1 MSIMSKKKITI
12 LGGGTGSFVV
22 LTALKKHDLDLA
34 AVVTMMDS
42 GGSTGRL
49 RDQLGVLP
57 PGDLRQCLVALS
69 KAPELWRKLFT
80 YRFEKGDLAG
90 HNFGNIMISA
100 LQKVSEN
107 YDEVLDELH
116 YLMHCVGRVH
126 PAALSNSDINV
137 TYTSGRRVNS
147 EKLLDESNPDGSS
160 IANAVAVPSVI
171 ANPKALNRIL
181 TSDYIIAGPGDL
193 YSSIISIA
201 LVDGVAQAVQQSK
214 SQLVFIMNIMTKASQ
229 TINYSASQHIDDF
242 VKYYGRIPDI
252 CIVNTDQVDSNMSKL
267 YATHHEQQV
276 VDDLGPKNFKGQII
290 RAPLLDTFNYQKE
303 ANESHAASFSHSIV
317 RHDEHKLEVCLKDLL
332 QLAHL

>member
-1 MSIMSKKKITI
+1 MSEKKITI

-22 LTALKKHDLDLA
+22 LTSLKKHGFDLA

-116 YLMHCVGRVH
+116 YLMHCVGRVY
-126 PAALSNSDINV
+126 PAALSISDINV
-137 TYTSGRRVNS
+137 TYSSGRVVNS
-147 EKLLDESNPDGSS
+147 EKLLDESNPDGANIVSA
-160 IANAVAVPSVI
+160 IASPRVS
-171 ANPKALNRIL
+171 ANPKAINRIL
-181 TSDYIIAGPGDL
+181 SSDYIIAGPGDL

-201 LVDGVAQAVQQSK
+201 LVDGVSDAVQK
-214 SQLVFIMNIMTKASQ
+214 STAKLIYIMNIMTKASQ
-229 TINYSASQHIDDF
+229 TLNYSASQHIEDF
-242 VKYYGRIPDI
+242 TKYFGRVPDI
-252 CIVNTDQVDSNMSKL
+252 CVVNTDTVSPSMAKLYSELNETQVD
-267 YATHHEQQV
+267 
-276 VDDLGPKNFKGQII
+276 DDLKKMGYKGQIVH
-290 RAPLLDTFNYQKE
+290 ASLLDTSVHPKSSQ
-303 ANESHAASFSHSIV
+303 ESLAATFSHSIV
-317 RHDEHKLEVCLKDLL
+317 RHDEHKLEICLEDLL
-332 QLAHL
+332 K

>member
-1 MSIMSKKKITI
+1 MPEKKITI

-22 LTALKKHDLDLA
+22 LTSLKKHGFDLA

-116 YLMHCVGRVH
+116 YLMHCVGRVY
-126 PAALSNSDINV
+126 PAALSISDINV
-137 TYTSGRRVNS
+137 SYSSGRVVNS
-147 EKLLDESNPDGSS
+147 EKLLDESNPDGANIVSA
-160 IANAVAVPSVI
+160 IASPRVS
-171 ANPKALNRIL
+171 ANPKAINRIL
-181 TSDYIIAGPGDL
+181 SSDYIIAGPGDL

-201 LVDGVAQAVQQSK
+201 LVDGVSEAVQK
-214 SQLVFIMNIMTKASQ
+214 STAKLIYIMNIMTKASQ
-229 TINYSASQHIDDF
+229 TLNYSASQHIEDF
-242 VKYYGRIPDI
+242 TKYFGRVPDI
-252 CIVNTDQVDSNMSKL
+252 CVVNTDTVSPSMAKLYSELNETQVD
-267 YATHHEQQV
+267 
-276 VDDLGPKNFKGQII
+276 DDLKKMGYKGQIVH
-290 RAPLLDTFNYQKE
+290 ASLLDTSVHPKSSQ
-303 ANESHAASFSHSIV
+303 ESLAATFSHSIV
-317 RHDEHKLEVCLKDLL
+317 RHDEHKLEICLEDLL
-332 QLAHL
+332 K

>member
-1 MSIMSKKKITI
+1 MTEKKITI

-22 LTALKKHDLDLA
+22 LTALKKHGLDLA

-116 YLMHCVGRVH
+116 YLMHCVGRVY
-126 PAALSNSDINV
+126 PAALSNADINV
-137 TYTSGRRVNS
+137 TYATGRVVNS
-147 EKLLDESNPDGSS
+147 EKLLDEINPDG
-160 IANAVAVPSVI
+160 ANIVSAMAIPKVS
-171 ANPKALNRIL
+171 ANPKAISRIL
-181 TSDYIIAGPGDL
+181 ASDYIIAGPGDL

-201 LVDGVAQAVQQSK
+201 LVDGVSEAVKK
-214 SQLVFIMNIMTKASQ
+214 SSAKLIYIMNIMTKASQ
-229 TINYSASQHIDDF
+229 TLKYTASQHIHDF
-242 VKYYGRIPDI
+242 SKYFGRIPDV
-252 CIVNTDQVDSNMSKL
+252 CVVNIDKVSPSMAKL
-267 YATHHEQQV
+267 YSQLGETQV
-276 VDDLGPKNFKGQII
+276 EDDLKKSGYKGKIVY
-290 RAPLLDTFNYQKE
+290 ASLLDTTVHPKSSD
-303 ANESHAASFSHSIV
+303 ESLAATFSHSIV
-317 RHDEHKLEVCLKDLL
+317 RHDEHKLEICLEDLL
-332 QLAHL
+332 K

>member
-1 MSIMSKKKITI
+1 MSEQKITI

-22 LTALKKHDLDLA
+22 LTSLKKHGFDLA

-116 YLMHCVGRVH
+116 YLMHCVGRVY
-126 PAALSNSDINV
+126 PAALSISDINV
-137 TYTSGRRVNS
+137 TYSSGRVVNS
-147 EKLLDESNPDGSS
+147 EKLLDESNPDGANIVSA
-160 IANAVAVPSVI
+160 IASPRVS
-171 ANPKALNRIL
+171 ANPKAINRIL
-181 TSDYIIAGPGDL
+181 SSDYIIAGPGDL

-201 LVDGVAQAVQQSK
+201 LVDGVSDAVQK
-214 SQLVFIMNIMTKASQ
+214 STAKLIYIMNIMTKASQ
-229 TINYSASQHIDDF
+229 TLNYSASQHIEDF
-242 VKYYGRIPDI
+242 TKYFGRVPDI
-252 CIVNTDQVDSNMSKL
+252 CVVNTDTVSPSMAKLYSELNETQVD
-267 YATHHEQQV
+267 
-276 VDDLGPKNFKGQII
+276 DDLKKMGYKGQIVH
-290 RAPLLDTFNYQKE
+290 ASLLDTSVHPKSSQ
-303 ANESHAASFSHSIV
+303 ESLAATFSHSIV
-317 RHDEHKLEVCLKDLL
+317 RHDEHKLEICLEDLL
-332 QLAHL
+332 K

>member
-1 MSIMSKKKITI
+1 MSEKKITI

-22 LTALKKHDLDLA
+22 LTSLKKHGFDLA

-116 YLMHCVGRVH
+116 YLMHCVGRVY
-126 PAALSNSDINV
+126 PAALSISDINV
-137 TYTSGRRVNS
+137 TYSSGRAVNS
-147 EKLLDESNPDGSS
+147 EKLLDESNPDGANIVSA
-160 IANAVAVPSVI
+160 IASPRVS
-171 ANPKALNRIL
+171 ANPKAINRIL
-181 TSDYIIAGPGDL
+181 SSDYIIAGPGDL

-201 LVDGVAQAVQQSK
+201 LVDGVSEAVQK
-214 SQLVFIMNIMTKASQ
+214 STAKLIYIMNIMTKASQ
-229 TINYSASQHIDDF
+229 TLNYSASQHIEDF
-242 VKYYGRIPDI
+242 TKYFGRVPDI
-252 CIVNTDQVDSNMSKL
+252 CVVNTDTVSPSMAKLYSELNETQVD
-267 YATHHEQQV
+267 
-276 VDDLGPKNFKGQII
+276 DDLKKMGYKGQIVH
-290 RAPLLDTFNYQKE
+290 ASLLDTSVHPKSSQ
-303 ANESHAASFSHSIV
+303 ESLAATFSHSIV
-317 RHDEHKLEVCLKDLL
+317 RHDEHKLEICLEDLL
-332 QLAHL
+332 K

>member
-1 MSIMSKKKITI
+1 MPEKKITI

-22 LTALKKHDLDLA
+22 LTSLKKHGFDLA

-116 YLMHCVGRVH
+116 YLMHCVGRVY
-126 PAALSNSDINV
+126 PAALSISDINV
-137 TYTSGRRVNS
+137 TYSSGRAVNS
-147 EKLLDESNPDGSS
+147 EKLLDESNPDGANIVSA
-160 IANAVAVPSVI
+160 IASPRVS
-171 ANPKALNRIL
+171 ANPKAINRIL
-181 TSDYIIAGPGDL
+181 SSDYIIAGPGDL

-201 LVDGVAQAVQQSK
+201 LVDGVSEAVQK
-214 SQLVFIMNIMTKASQ
+214 STAKLIYIMNIMTKASQ
-229 TINYSASQHIDDF
+229 TLNYSASQHIEDF
-242 VKYYGRIPDI
+242 TKYFGRVPDI
-252 CIVNTDQVDSNMSKL
+252 CVVNTDTVSPSMAKLYSELNETQVD
-267 YATHHEQQV
+267 
-276 VDDLGPKNFKGQII
+276 DDLKKMGYKGQIVH
-290 RAPLLDTFNYQKE
+290 ASLLDTSVHPKSSQ
-303 ANESHAASFSHSIV
+303 ESLAATFSHSIV
-317 RHDEHKLEVCLKDLL
+317 RHDEHKLEICLEDLL
-332 QLAHL
+332 K

>member
-1 MSIMSKKKITI
+1 MSEKKITI

-22 LTALKKHDLDLA
+22 LTSLKKHGFDLA

-116 YLMHCVGRVH
+116 YLMHCVGRVY
-126 PAALSNSDINV
+126 PAALSISDINV
-137 TYTSGRRVNS
+137 SYSSGRVVNS
-147 EKLLDESNPDGSS
+147 EKLLDESNPDGANIVSA
-160 IANAVAVPSVI
+160 IASPRVS
-171 ANPKALNRIL
+171 ANPKAINRIL
-181 TSDYIIAGPGDL
+181 SSDYIIAGPGDL

-201 LVDGVAQAVQQSK
+201 LVDGVSEAVQK
-214 SQLVFIMNIMTKASQ
+214 STAKLIYIMNIMTKASQ
-229 TINYSASQHIDDF
+229 TLNYSASQHIEDF
-242 VKYYGRIPDI
+242 TKYFGRVPDI
-252 CIVNTDQVDSNMSKL
+252 CVVNTDTVSPSMAKLYSELNETQVD
-267 YATHHEQQV
+267 
-276 VDDLGPKNFKGQII
+276 DDLKKMGYKGQIVH
-290 RAPLLDTFNYQKE
+290 ASLLDTSVHPKSSQ
-303 ANESHAASFSHSIV
+303 ESLAATFSHSIV
-317 RHDEHKLEVCLKDLL
+317 RHDEHKLEICLEDLL
-332 QLAHL
+332 K

>member
-1 MSIMSKKKITI
+1 MSEKKITI

-22 LTALKKHDLDLA
+22 LTSLKKHGFDLA

-116 YLMHCVGRVH
+116 YLMHCVGRVY
-126 PAALSNSDINV
+126 PAALSISDINV
-137 TYTSGRRVNS
+137 TYSSGRVVNS
-147 EKLLDESNPDGSS
+147 EKLLDESNPDGANIVSA
-160 IANAVAVPSVI
+160 IASPRVS
-171 ANPKALNRIL
+171 ANPKAINRIL
-181 TSDYIIAGPGDL
+181 SSDYIIAGPGDL

-201 LVDGVAQAVQQSK
+201 LVDGVSEAVQK
-214 SQLVFIMNIMTKASQ
+214 STAKLIYIMNIMTKASQ
-229 TINYSASQHIDDF
+229 TLNYSASQHIEDF
-242 VKYYGRIPDI
+242 TKYFGRVPDI
-252 CIVNTDQVDSNMSKL
+252 CVVNTDTVSPSMAKLYSELNETQVD
-267 YATHHEQQV
+267 
-276 VDDLGPKNFKGQII
+276 DDLKKMGYKGQIVH
-290 RAPLLDTFNYQKE
+290 ASLLDTSVHPKSTQ
-303 ANESHAASFSHSIV
+303 ESLAATFSHSIV
-317 RHDEHKLEVCLKDLL
+317 RHDEHKLEICLEDLL
-332 QLAHL
+332 K

>member
-1 MSIMSKKKITI
+1 MTEKKITI

-22 LTALKKHDLDLA
+22 LTALKKHGLDLA

-116 YLMHCVGRVH
+116 YLMHCVGRVY
-126 PAALSNSDINV
+126 PAALTNADINV
-137 TYTSGRRVNS
+137 TYASGRVVNS
-147 EKLLDESNPDGSS
+147 EKLLDESNPDG
-160 IANAVAVPSVI
+160 ANIVSATAIPKVS
-171 ANPKALNRIL
+171 ANPKAINRIL
-181 TSDYIIAGPGDL
+181 SSDYIIAGPGDL

-201 LVDGVAQAVQQSK
+201 LVDGVSEAVKK
-214 SQLVFIMNIMTKASQ
+214 SGAKLIYIMNIMTKASQ
-229 TINYSASQHIDDF
+229 TLKYTASQHIRDF
-242 VKYYGRIPDI
+242 TKYFGRVPDI
-252 CIVNTDQVDSNMSKL
+252 CIINTDIISPSMTML
-267 YATHHEQQV
+267 YAQNDEAQV
-276 VDDLGPKNFKGQII
+276 VDDLKQGGYDGKVVY
-290 RAPLLDTFNYQKE
+290 AALLDSTIQPKSKEESIAATF
-303 ANESHAASFSHSIV
+303 AHSIV
-317 RHDEHKLEVCLKDLL
+317 RHDEHKLEICLEDLL
-332 QLAHL
+332 K

>member
-1 MSIMSKKKITI
+1 MSEKKITI

-22 LTALKKHDLDLA
+22 LTSLKKHGFDLA

-116 YLMHCVGRVH
+116 YLMHCVGRVY
-126 PAALSNSDINV
+126 PAALSISDINV
-137 TYTSGRRVNS
+137 TYSSGRAVNS
-147 EKLLDESNPDGSS
+147 EKLLDESNPDGANIVSA
-160 IANAVAVPSVI
+160 IASPRVS
-171 ANPKALNRIL
+171 ANPKAINRIL
-181 TSDYIIAGPGDL
+181 SSDYIIAGPGDL

-201 LVDGVAQAVQQSK
+201 LVDGVSEAVQK
-214 SQLVFIMNIMTKASQ
+214 STAKLIYIMNIMTKASQ
-229 TINYSASQHIDDF
+229 TLNYSASQHIEDF
-242 VKYYGRIPDI
+242 TKYFGRVPDI
-252 CIVNTDQVDSNMSKL
+252 CVVNTDTVSPSMAKLYSELNETQVD
-267 YATHHEQQV
+267 
-276 VDDLGPKNFKGQII
+276 DDLKKMGYKGQIVH
-290 RAPLLDTFNYQKE
+290 ASLLDTSVHPKSTQ
-303 ANESHAASFSHSIV
+303 ESLAATFSHSIV
-317 RHDEHKLEVCLKDLL
+317 RHDEHKLEICLEDLL
-332 QLAHL
+332 K